1 VAVAFEPLETAFAP
15 QEGRPDEADQPPDPL
30 GARPPAVS
38 PASPDVTAVAR
49 YDIVPD
55 RSEVWIDA
63 TSPIHP
69 IHSHTRGLE
78 GFVDLEVHDGRLN
91 LTVPPK
97 GQMSLPVERLQ
108 SGNPLEDRE
117 LRRRIDARRYRTID
131 GRLLEV
137 RETGT
142 RTRYLVRGDVTFK
155 GVTNTYEG
163 EMTIDQVDDKTLTLE
178 GRSTFDIREFGMEPP
193 RILMLRVDPEVAVR
207 VEIVAAR
214 KG

>member
-1 VAVAFEPLETAFAP
+1 
-15 QEGRPDEADQPPDPL
+15 
-30 GARPPAVS
+30 
-38 PASPDVTAVAR
+38 VTAVAR

-69 IHSHTRGLE
+69 IQSHTRGLE